1 MKTIADLI
9 GAETRQTNDALQQLT
24 ASLAEDGPIVTW
36 LQGEPGRGMST
47 LLDTL
52 VADASDYTVYRI
64 DCGAVE
70 PTYEGLARELSQDNE
85 GTDSDINAIAARL
98 SEDNDRLLLIFENY
112 ALFRLADGWL
122 RRDFIP
128 ALGTHARII
137 LSSSEAPSAG
147 WVAAAEWRPYV
158 AFIGLDENAD
168 NMASK
173 NLDEIGD
180 PELRTT
186 LDAVCVVRRITKPM
200 LAALCPEASVD
211 TAWDTLAALPF
222 VESHRDGL
230 AISDGVQRELA
241 DNLRASD
248 PGRYRELQRAAWRLL
263 RTQLKHTTRADLWRT
278 TADIIFLIE
287 NPVIREAFF
296 PSEAARYSL
305 DPALP
310 EDREAILE
318 MVHQH
323 EPPGAVEAMQLWW
336 KHLPG
341 AFHTVRDANSEIVG
355 FYCIARPEEINN
367 HWMQFD
373 PVAREWVKHIEQSP
387 ARPESLLLRRWL
399 SVDGGECASAIQA
412 AAWVDIKRTYLELR
426 PGLRRV
432 YLTLQDIGPYAAV
445 ATELGFAVVDEATA
459 EFARQPYHTALLD
472 FGPGS
477 VDGWI
482 CNLVA
487 AELGIAEEQLL
498 DSRTREI
505 ILDGERVAL
514 TPLEFGVASML
525 EARDGAPVTRN
536 ELLEQVWGHG
546 YDGGSNVVD
555 AVVRTLRKKCGEHA
569 GMFETVRGVGYRLQ
583 PEG

>member
-1 MKTIADLI
+1 MKTIGDLLSTD
-9 GAETRQTNDALQQLT
+9 ASQSTDALQQLT
-24 ASLAEDGPIVTW
+24 ASLGEDGPIVTW
-36 LQGEPGRGMST
+36 LQGEPGAGKSA
-47 LLDTL
+47 LLDSL
-52 VADASDYTVYRI
+52 VSNANDYTVYRI

-70 PTYEGLARELSQDNE
+70 PTHEGLARELSQDAKTTE
-85 GTDSDINAIAARL
+85 LDLTAAAARL
-98 SEDNDRLLLIFENY
+98 SGDSDRLLLVFENY

-128 ALGTHARII
+128 ALGTNARII
-137 LSSSEAPSAG
+137 LSSSEPPSAG

-158 AFIGLDENAD
+158 SFIGLDEDSAD
-168 NMASK
+168 AASTTLGDIK
-173 NLDEIGD
+173 D
-180 PELRTT
+180 PELRSI

-200 LAALCPEASVD
+200 LATLCPDAAINA
-211 TAWDTLAALPF
+211 TWDQLAALPF
-222 VESHRDGL
+222 IESHRDGL
-230 AISDGVQRELA
+230 AIEERIRRELG
-241 DNLRASD
+241 DDLRASD

-263 RTQLKHTTRADLWRT
+263 RTQLKQATRADLWRT
-278 TADIIFLIE
+278 TADIIYLIE

-305 DPALP
+305 DPAVP
-310 EDREAILE
+310 EDRDPILA
-318 MVHQH
+318 MVNQH

-341 AFHTVRDANSEIVG
+341 AFHTVRDANSDIVG

-373 PVAREWVKHIEQSP
+373 PVAREWIRHIEQSP
-387 ARPESLLLRRWL
+387 ARPESLLLRRWI
-399 SVDGGECASAIQA
+399 STDVGESASAIQA

-445 ATELGFAVVDEATA
+445 ATELGFAVVEEATA
-459 EFARQPYHTALLD
+459 EFARQPYYTALLD

-498 DSRTREI
+498 DSTTREI
-505 ILDGERVAL
+505 ILDGERISL